1 MKSILKSI
9 RSVRVSYAL
18 AAMPIVLMPLVASAS
33 VESSLQAVQ
42 TKLINVILPLV
53 GIVGLAIAGI
63 SFLMGSQNARSH
75 LVMGIIGAVVGFGAP
90 SIISF
95 IQSLIH

>member
-1 MKSILKSI
+1 MKI
-9 RSVRVSYAL
+9 RSFIDALFFRVLPATL
-18 AAMPIVLMPLVASAS
+18 LLVPLIASAS

-42 TKLINVILPLV
+42 SKLINVILPLT

-75 LVMGIIGAVVGFGAP
+75 LVLAIMGAVVGFGAP

-95 IQSLIH
+95 IQGLIH

>member
-1 MKSILKSI
+1 MKLVQSNTSAKLLA
-9 RSVRVSYAL
+9 VGLAL
-18 AAMPIVLMPLVASAS
+18 APVVASAS
-33 VESSLQAVQ
+33 VESSLAAVQ
-42 TKLINVILPLV
+42 TKLINVILPLA

-63 SFLMGSQNARSH
+63 SFLAGSEGARSK
-75 LVMGIIGAVVGFGAP
+75 LVLGIIGAVVGFGAP

>member
-1 MKSILKSI
+1 MKLERTSTSAKLL
-9 RSVRVSYAL
+9 SVGLAL
-18 AAMPIVLMPLVASAS
+18 APLMAHAS
-33 VESSLQAVQ
+33 VESSLAAVQ

-53 GIVGLAIAGI
+53 GIVGLAIAGL
-63 SFLMGSQNARSH
+63 SFLTGNENARSR
-75 LVMGIIGAVVGFGAP
+75 LVLGIIGAAVGFGAP

>member
-1 MKSILKSI
+1 MKSIGKFCSNI
-9 RSVRVSYAL
+9 RVSYVL
-18 AAMPIVLMPLVASAS
+18 AALPVLMMPLIASAS

-63 SFLMGSQNARSH
+63 SFLMGSPNARSH